1 MMITAVCRMLLV
13 THFCHVMHACMH
25 MCQDELPLKWELYKS
40 VQQPCDDACMTQVAI
55 IESAAYMLPQVLCCG
70 SRTALVGGDGSTA

>member
-1 MMITAVCRMLLV
+1 M
-13 THFCHVMHACMH
+13 
-25 MCQDELPLKWELYKS
+25 KWELYKS
-40 VQQPCDDACMTQVAI
+40 VKHPYDNACMTQVVF